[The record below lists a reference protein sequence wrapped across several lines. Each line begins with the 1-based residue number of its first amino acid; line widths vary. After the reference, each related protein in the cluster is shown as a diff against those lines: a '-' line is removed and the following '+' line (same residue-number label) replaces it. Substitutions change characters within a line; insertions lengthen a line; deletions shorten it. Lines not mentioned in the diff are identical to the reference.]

1 MPRPFT
7 HFAARF
13 LLATLAPLAFVSP
26 AAAQDGSDG
35 GGERINQLIIFG
47 DDPCPPS
54 AGDEI
59 TVCARKAEAERYR
72 IPEALRGVGSPAND
86 AWNNRVLA
94 YETVGK
100 TGAQS
105 CSPVGAGGWTGC
117 ATQLIDKAYA
127 EKESDPSAR
136 FGELIA
142 AERSRRLSTI
152 DADAAATQA
161 RVEQAEKEYQ
171 ERERALQDGAAPPSA
186 P

>member
-7 HFAARF
+7 HSAVRL
-13 LLATLAPLAFVSP
+13 LLAAMAPLAFASP
-26 AAAQDGSDG
+26 AAAQDGSDEA
-35 GGERINQLIIFG
+35 GERINQLIVFG

-54 AGDEI
+54 TGDEI
-59 TVCARKAEAERYR
+59 TVCARKDEAERYR

-127 EKESDPSAR
+127 EKESDPSVR

-142 AERSRRLSTI
+142 EERSRRLSTI

-171 ERERALQDGAAPPSA
+171 ERERSRQDSAAPPPA